1 MNKIILSLVVY
12 FLATVS
18 FAQNI
23 EMIVP
28 FPPGGPVDS
37 IARAVRDEL
46 QKTSPYEIAV
56 INRPGADGNIA
67 AAEFLNSKTGT
78 NKILIATTGSTL
90 FNKLAKKTSNTAFDP
105 IDDLQ
110 MIGPVAVSS
119 TVIVVPVDSPFQ
131 NLKELVAHSRE
142 HWVSCGTSNTMATFF
157 TKTLAAKEN
166 LKINVVPFRGSADV
180 STNLLGKHIDCA
192 VDAVPQYIELSK
204 ANRVRVIALSSADMS
219 NNFKAP
225 IAVNDVWQFDN
236 FYAIALPIDMDSVTR
251 KKIVLALEGLRSN
264 TEFNKNMN
272 FRGFGLPKINSE
284 FTSRVQKDYQTLTTL
299 KNTLNLDRE

>member
-1 MNKIILSLVVY
+1 MNKLILSLLIL
-12 FLATVS
+12 FSATVS
-18 FAQNI
+18 LAQNI
-23 EMIVP
+23 EMLVP

-46 QKTSPYEIAV
+46 QKTLPYEIAV
-56 INRPGADGNIA
+56 LNRPGSDGSIA

-90 FNKLAKKTSNTAFDP
+90 FNKLTKKSNTSFDP
-105 IDDLQ
+105 IDDLH

-119 TVIVVPVDSPFQ
+119 TVIAVSVDSPFQ
-131 NLKELVAHSRE
+131 TFKDFVTHSRD
-142 HWVSCGTSNTMATFF
+142 HWVNCGTSNAMATFF
-157 TKTLAAKEN
+157 AKTLAAKEN

-192 VDAVPQYIELSK
+192 IDAVPQYIELSK
-204 ANRVRVIALSSADMS
+204 ANRVRIIALSSIDMS

-225 IAVNDVWQFDN
+225 VAVNDVWQFDN
-236 FYAIALPIDMDSVTR
+236 FYAVALSMDMDSTTR
-251 KKIVLALEGLRSN
+251 KKIVSALDGLRSN
-264 TEFNKNMN
+264 IEFNKNMN
-272 FRGFGLPKINSE
+272 LRGFGLPKINVE
-284 FTSRVQKDYQTLTTL
+284 FTPRVQKDYQTLTVL